1 MRQACFSS
9 RIYII
14 LVTSFSALA
23 KINLSFFASL
33 AFCFFM
39 DCSLDLR
46 SVTVSATLF
55 RWYRDVSA
63 FLPLAAD
70 AELPLFIRSGKL
82 FPLRSEVPVAAA
94 AAFFTPT
101 V

>member
-1 MRQACFSS
+1 
-9 RIYII
+9 
-14 LVTSFSALA
+14 
-23 KINLSFFASL
+23 
-33 AFCFFM
+33 M
-39 DCSLDLR
+39 DCSPALR
-46 SVTVSATLF
+46 SVTVSA
-55 RWYRDVSA
+55 
-63 FLPLAAD
+63 FLPVVAD